1 MRVQRAAH
9 ADQGEAPNVVQQQ
22 QLLTFSTGFAKWLS
36 TAALE
41 VAEPLAIAYV
51 LGIALRASAMGPDAT
66 AERYLMVR
74 LQVQHRLLELV
85 NSTSTPNMTP
95 IGHVDD
101 PDRADLSKDIARVE
115 QLLRSLPQ

>member
-1 MRVQRAAH
+1 M
-9 ADQGEAPNVVQQQ
+9 
-22 QLLTFSTGFAKWLS
+22 
-36 TAALE
+36 
-41 VAEPLAIAYV
+41 AIAYV

-74 LQVQHRLLELV
+74 LQVQPRLLELV
-85 NSTSTPNMTP
+85 NSASTPNMTP
-95 IGHVDD
+95 IGNVDD